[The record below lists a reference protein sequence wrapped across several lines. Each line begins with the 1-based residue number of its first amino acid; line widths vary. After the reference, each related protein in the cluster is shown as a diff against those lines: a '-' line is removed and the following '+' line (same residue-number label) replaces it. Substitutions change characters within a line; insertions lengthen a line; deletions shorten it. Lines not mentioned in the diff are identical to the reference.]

1 MTPEPLLVPDYLRH
15 ILDAIGRIRKYTE
28 NLSEEGFYSNQL
40 VQDAVI
46 RNIEVMG
53 EAARNAQLCGQEIP
67 EIRDGNRLGP
77 VYRMRNKLSHG
88 YFSVDLSIIWRT
100 LQNDV
105 PVLETEIQEILNR
118 LEK

>member
-1 MTPEPLLVPDYLRH
+1 MNPKPLRIPDYLRH

-28 NLSEEGFYSNQL
+28 NLSEEDFNSSEV

-46 RNIEVMG
+46 RNLEVMG
-53 EAARNAQLCGQEIP
+53 EAARNAQLRGQEIP
-67 EIRDGNRLGP
+67 EIRDGNLLSR

-100 LQNDV
+100 LQSDV
-105 PVLETEIQEILNR
+105 PALEQEVQEILSR